1 MAANRRVDDVSSPF
15 YLHPSDGPGL
25 VLVSQLLSEDN
36 FASWSRAMQISLT
49 VKNKL
54 GFINGTITEPS
65 RDEAVLHNAWVRNNS
80 IVISWILN
88 AVSKDIQASIM
99 YSDSAHEMW
108 KDLNTRF
115 SQTNGPRIFQL
126 RRELS
131 NLTQDTQSVNVYFTK
146 LKAIWDELSN
156 FRPSCTCGACTCGGV
171 QKLNEHY
178 NLEHVMAFLMGLNES
193 LTSTR
198 GQILLMDPLP
208 PINKVFALV
217 SQEERQR
224 SIHSSHNE
232 VQNSLAFSIR
242 GDQSV
247 QRSVHNQVYT
257 SAPKRKERGFCTHC
271 NIYGHTIDK
280 CYKLHGYPPG
290 YKAKPR
296 YSSLP
301 QSRFSVNQVAAME
314 SPLDYA
320 TSGST
325 SQPPFVSSDPVLANM
340 SAAQCQQLMAYFSNQ
355 MAAKKQ
361 VSTQQSHGDEAE
373 VAHISCVSGICLAA
387 SLHES
392 FQPHYW
398 IIDSG
403 ASRHIC
409 NDKTLFSS
417 LHKVNFARVIL
428 PDCSLVVVEYMG
440 DVCLSDDLILKNVF
454 YVPSFKFNLISVS
467 ALLDRLPH
475 TVIFDSTSFLIQ
487 DKFLKK
493 IGKGSKID
501 VSATVWHNRLG
512 HIPQLKLDILSTKFS
527 LAMDKPK
534 NNSCCYICP
543 MAKQKRLKF
552 PISSTVSSHMFDLI
566 HCDIWGPYRV
576 ESHNGYKYFV
586 TLVDDYS
593 RFTWVHLL
601 KSKSDVL
608 TAIPAFFHMVKTQF
622 NCNIKMF
629 RSDNAHELQFTQ
641 LFSQLGVLH
650 QFSCVYTPQQNAVVE
665 RKHQHILNVARSLLF
680 QSHMPITFWN
690 ECISTAVFLINR
702 TPAAKL
708 NNLSPFELLYPG
720 KLFDYNSLKVF
731 GCLVFASSLPA
742 QRSKF

>member
-54 GFINGTITEPS
+54 EFINGTIVEPS
-65 RDEAVLHNAWVRNNS
+65 REEAVLHNAWVRNNS

-99 YSDSAHEMW
+99 YSDSAYEMW

-115 SQTNGPRIFQL
+115 SQINGPRIFQL
-126 RRELS
+126 RRELT

-242 GDQSV
+242 GDQTT
-247 QRSVHNQVYT
+247 QRSMHNQAT
-257 SAPKRKERGFCTHC
+257 FNSAPKRKERGFCTHC
-271 NIYGHTIDK
+271 SIYGHTIDK

-296 YSSLP
+296 YPSLP
-301 QSRFSVNQVAAME
+301 QSRFSVNQVSAME
-314 SPLDYA
+314 SPLDY
-320 TSGST
+320 TSSGST
-325 SQPPFVSSDPVLANM
+325 SQPPLVSSDHVLANL
-340 SAAQCQQLMAYFSNQ
+340 SAAQCQQLIAYFSNQ

-361 VSTQQSHGDEAE
+361 VPAQQSQGDEVEA
-373 VAHISCVSGICLAA
+373 AHISCVSGICLAA
-387 SLHES
+387 SLHAS

-440 DVCLSDDLILKNVF
+440 DVCLSDDLVLKNVF

-467 ALLDRLPH
+467 ALLDNLPH
-475 TVIFDSTSFLIQ
+475 TVIFDSNSFLIQ

-501 VSATVWHNRLG
+501 GLYVLQPHIESIDVFCNKVSATV
-512 HIPQLKLDILSTKFS
+512 
-527 LAMDKPK
+527 
-534 NNSCCYICP
+534 
-543 MAKQKRLKF
+543 
-552 PISSTVSSHMFDLI
+552 
-566 HCDIWGPYRV
+566 
-576 ESHNGYKYFV
+576 
-586 TLVDDYS
+586 
-593 RFTWVHLL
+593 
-601 KSKSDVL
+601 
-608 TAIPAFFHMVKTQF
+608 
-622 NCNIKMF
+622 
-629 RSDNAHELQFTQ
+629 
-641 LFSQLGVLH
+641 
-650 QFSCVYTPQQNAVVE
+650 
-665 RKHQHILNVARSLLF
+665 
-680 QSHMPITFWN
+680 
-690 ECISTAVFLINR
+690 
-702 TPAAKL
+702 
-708 NNLSPFELLYPG
+708 
-720 KLFDYNSLKVF
+720 
-731 GCLVFASSLPA
+731 
-742 QRSKF
+742 